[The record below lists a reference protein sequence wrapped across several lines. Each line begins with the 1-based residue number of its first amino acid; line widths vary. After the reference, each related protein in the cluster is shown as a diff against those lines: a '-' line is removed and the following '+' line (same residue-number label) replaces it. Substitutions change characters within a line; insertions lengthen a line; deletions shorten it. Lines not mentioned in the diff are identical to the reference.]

1 MINVTPIVALDVPTL
16 TVAKQIVSTLDDQCD
31 FYKVGLELFSAEGP
45 AVVHWLRGEGKR
57 VFVDLKLHDIP
68 NTVQSAARSVARL
81 GASLLTVHASG
92 GEAMIRAAV
101 QGAFEGS
108 IDSAHRHANGGMTAT
123 GCGILAVTV
132 LTSLDA
138 HMLGAAWGLD
148 GVSVDAE
155 VQRLAGIARKAEAL
169 GVVCSGH
176 ELASVKAAHGDKL
189 AALVPGIRLAGGKAH
204 DQQRVMTPGAAAAAG
219 ADYIILG
226 RAVTGAP
233 DPVEAMEQVWE
244 ELGAGGQPRE
254 GAE

>member
-1 MINVTPIVALDVPTL
+1 MTHAIPIVALDVPTL
-16 TVAKQIVSTLDDQCD
+16 AAAHKIVAQLDDQCD

-45 AVVHWLRGEGKR
+45 AIVQWLRGEGKR

-92 GEAMIRAAV
+92 GQAMIAAAV

-108 IDSAHRHANGGMTAT
+108 IDSAHRNKGSHGITAH

-132 LTSLDA
+132 LTS
-138 HMLGAAWGLD
+138 MNESTLGEAWGRE
-148 GVSVDAE
+148 SVNVASE
-155 VQRLAGIARKAEAL
+155 VTRLAGFAKSAGAL

-176 ELASVKAAHGDKL
+176 ELKPLKSKFGAEL
-189 AALVPGIRLAGGKAH
+189 AALVPGIRLAGGSVH
-204 DQQRVMTPGAAAAAG
+204 DQQRIMTPSAAAADG
-219 ADYIILG
+219 ADYLVIG

-233 DPVEAMEQVWE
+233 DPAEAMAQVWE
-244 ELGAGGQPRE
+244 ELGGSVSGV
-254 GAE
+254 